1 MLSTAAQ
8 AAALARADL
17 DDGERIYVFVQHLGR
32 RLREIDAR
40 AGLTPARYSALA
52 SLRFHGSKNVGEL
65 AADERVKPPSM
76 TRLVRDMRRD
86 GLIAASPD
94 PDDGRGVLVEMT
106 PAAIRLFDVIRA
118 EKIGLVASYLATLP
132 PDLRIAIRRAF
143 AALDELAEPSEPE
156 SAK

>member
-1 MLSTAAQ
+1 MLSTIHP
-8 AAALARADL
+8 RADL
-17 DDGERIYVFVQHLGR
+17 DDGEQIYLFVQHLGR

-40 AGLTPARYSALA
+40 AGLTPARFSALA

-86 GLIAASPD
+86 GLLSSIPD

-106 PAAIRLFDVIRA
+106 AKATRLFDAIRA
-118 EKIGLVASYLATLP
+118 EKIALVAEYLATLP
-132 PDLRIAIRRAF
+132 PDERSAIRRAF
-143 AALDELAEPSEPE
+143 AALEELAEPTETE
-156 SAK
+156 SAA